1 MKYSLAVSV
10 ILSDVFVI
18 YVGTHISLFK
28 RRKVYLLYIYQ
39 IFMSNKRIVWDGC
52 SIESGFS
59 SLFYLFY
66 FIYWSLFTFSQQFR
80 ITVALY

>member
-39 IFMSNKRIVWDGC
+39 IFMSNKRIV
-52 SIESGFS
+52 
-59 SLFYLFY
+59 
-66 FIYWSLFTFSQQFR
+66 
-80 ITVALY
+80 